1 MRYIGMITALAKYR
15 QPTIDRRL
23 EFAVRHRDLPLER
36 KRVILGALERVDRLI
51 DSMPDD
57 FPFDERAEAL
67 LRNDLGFHS
76 VGAME
81 SVIDHPDI
89 TELEIGRVQ
98 AMKYSAHPYSPEIEL
113 YRFLPA
119 FRSNGNEPYWM
130 PPPREVPHLMSEL
143 IKWINSPAARILH
156 PFLRAVMF
164 YARYDQIHPFEDGT
178 KHTARFF
185 MDKILLQGEGGR
197 RYPPALAS
205 RELRSFL
212 VIKTPRED
220 RLLRF
225 NSFALIRQGRTT
237 DLVLQLL
244 CLYVN
249 NLDRVFYGDLAG
261 RNLNEEMRGLVRLLN
276 PETGD
281 FFELNS

>member
-1 MRYIGMITALAKYR
+1 MITALAKYR
-15 QPTIDRRL
+15 PPTIDRRL

-36 KRVILGALERVDRLI
+36 KRVILGALERLDRLI

-57 FPFDERAEAL
+57 FPFDERAQAL
-67 LRNDLGFHS
+67 LQNDLGFHS
-76 VGAME
+76 VGAMG
-81 SVIDHPDI
+81 SLIDHPDI
-89 TELEIGRVQ
+89 TEVEIGRVQ
-98 AMKYSAHPYSPEIEL
+98 AMNYGANPYGPEVEL
-113 YRFLPA
+113 YRAFPA

-130 PPPREVPHLMSEL
+130 PAPQEVPQKMKEL

-164 YARYDQIHPFEDGT
+164 YARYDQIHPFEGQT

-185 MDKILLQGEGGR
+185 MDKILLQGERGR
-197 RYPPALAS
+197 RYPPVLAS
-205 RELRSFL
+205 RDFRSFL
-212 VIKTPRED
+212 VINTPSED

-225 NSFALIRQGRTT
+225 NSFALIRQGRTA
-237 DLVLQLL
+237 DLALQLL

-261 RNLNEEMRGLVRLLN
+261 RTLNEEMRGLVRLLN
-276 PETGD
+276 PETRD
-281 FFELNS
+281 FFELNP